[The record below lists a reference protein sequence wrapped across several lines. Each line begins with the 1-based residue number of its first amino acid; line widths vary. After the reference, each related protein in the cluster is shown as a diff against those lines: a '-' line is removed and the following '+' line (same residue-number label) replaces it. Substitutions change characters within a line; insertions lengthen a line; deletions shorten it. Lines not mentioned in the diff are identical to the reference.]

1 MGATRGRNLE
11 AWPNGTTTKIATTRT
26 CDGLTIEENRCRRL
40 DGHYRP
46 IDGRYR
52 LRRTLRWQRRGRIKA
67 AYSRR
72 RCAVDSEKGAFPHA
86 ATDTRAEVADCD
98 RNARSDFGRRFRT
111 CHAQS
116 PRTLLRAA
124 DRDVV
129 DPLWVFRRPGG
140 DKLPRAH
147 LPTLTI
153 SKIPSG
159 VPSRQT
165 NSRLY
170 EHSVGN
176 VVNEFLTLKGQVG
189 ARDFN

>member
-72 RCAVDSEKGAFPHA
+72 RCAVDSEKGALPHA

-140 DKLPRAH
+140 DKLPGRTYPH
-147 LPTLTI
+147 
-153 SKIPSG
+153 
-159 VPSRQT
+159 
-165 NSRLY
+165 
-170 EHSVGN
+170 
-176 VVNEFLTLKGQVG
+176 
-189 ARDFN
+189 

>member
-1 MGATRGRNLE
+1 MGAIGFE
-11 AWPNGTTTKIATTRT
+11 G
-26 CDGLTIEENRCRRL
+26 
-40 DGHYRP
+40 
-46 IDGRYR
+46 
-52 LRRTLRWQRRGRIKA
+52 
-67 AYSRR
+67 
-72 RCAVDSEKGAFPHA
+72 RCAGNGADELRPHIVAGDVPSIRKKGPSPMRQPRRERRSR
-86 ATDTRAEVADCD
+86 TVTG
-98 RNARSDFGRRFRT
+98 NARSDFGRRFRT

-129 DPLWVFRRPGG
+129 DPLWVFRKARRRQTA
-140 DKLPRAH
+140 RAH

-165 NSRLY
+165 NSRLD

-176 VVNEFLTLKGQVG
+176 VVNEFLTLKGSG
-189 ARDFN
+189 WCWEFN